1 MTKTA
6 NIHEAKT
13 NLSKLID
20 AAQRGEEVV
29 IARNGVPVVKLVP
42 VEQLDETEQT
52 PGKRIMGMWAGKVKI
67 IDPDW
72 WKPDDELADLFENSV
87 IFPPDPDDAA
97 R

>member
-1 MTKTA
+1 MTRTA

-29 IARNGVPVVKLVP
+29 IARNGVPVVKLVA
-42 VEQLDETEQT
+42 VEKPDETKDT
-52 PGKRIMGMWAGKVKI
+52 PAKRIMGMWAGKVTI
-67 IDPDW
+67 HDPHW

-87 IFPPDPDDAA
+87 IYPPDPDDAA